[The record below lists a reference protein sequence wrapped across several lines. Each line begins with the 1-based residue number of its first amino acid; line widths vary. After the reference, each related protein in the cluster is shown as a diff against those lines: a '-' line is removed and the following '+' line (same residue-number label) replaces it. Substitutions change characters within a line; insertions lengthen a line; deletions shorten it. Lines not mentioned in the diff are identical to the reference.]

1 MSQVIKAS
9 IKKIVTGGETFKGAL
24 QAETPTIH
32 AELFKPLVK
41 DAKLDNAGW
50 NKVYNILTEY
60 VTDAYVASPRKVKG
74 EQLTSKDMRAALAE
88 GKGETNNAIKT
99 TVRQYVYSIRD
110 EVSAQ
115 FGIDIDT
122 NKRGTKARAESTK
135 PAKKKGAK
143 GAKGAKGEAT
153 KPATFEDVM
162 TWLDAYMASAK
173 PNQVRV
179 DCATLHNR
187 IKGWT
192 HAADAKLAKP
202 ATKPA
207 EVTAH

>member
-1 MSQVIKAS
+1 MSQVVKAS
-9 IKKIVTGGETFKGAL
+9 IKKIVTSGETFKGAL

-50 NKVYNILTEY
+50 NKVYNVLTEY

-88 GKGETNNAIKT
+88 GKGDTNNAIKT
-99 TVRQYVYSIRD
+99 TVRQYVYNIRD

-115 FGIDIDT
+115 FGIEIDT
-122 NKRGTKARAESTK
+122 NKRGTKARAESGKT
-135 PAKKKGAK
+135 AKKKGAK
-143 GAKGAKGEAT
+143 GESIT
-153 KPATFEDVM
+153 RTATFADVLAY
-162 TWLDAYMASAK
+162 LDAYMANAK

-179 DCATLHNR
+179 DCAELQNR
-187 IKGWT
+187 IKTWK
-192 HAADAKLAKP
+192 HEADTKLASVGKVAKP
-202 ATKPA
+202 A
-207 EVTAH
+207 EMTAH